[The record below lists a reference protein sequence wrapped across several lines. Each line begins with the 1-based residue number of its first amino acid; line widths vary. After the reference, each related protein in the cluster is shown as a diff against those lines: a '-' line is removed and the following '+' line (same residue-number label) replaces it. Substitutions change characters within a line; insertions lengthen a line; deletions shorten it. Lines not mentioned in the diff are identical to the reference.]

1 MLQAERQRSKD
12 MGQELQVLYIKQCLL
27 IYDVLLENLE
37 KNRQRQLLCT
47 SFFKAQRIHL
57 TCSNDFCAYSQGTL
71 EKLDIQTETNN
82 KLLAQ
87 QDKQQVSCTE
97 LNCKRCC
104 SVVLTCVDCISGH
117 GQSTGTTGGPQ
128 NWTTREQLHMRA
140 TGTRLRRMPLWS
152 VNLVSF
158 QTINE
163 FNALNSYRLRK
174 STLYQKNS
182 MNQRP
187 P

>member
-1 MLQAERQRSKD
+1 MIAYLRRPSGEFRKK
-12 MGQELQVLYIKQCLL
+12 IKS
-27 IYDVLLENLE
+27 
-37 KNRQRQLLCT
+37 QRQLLRT
-47 SFFKAQRIHL
+47 SLFKAQRIHL
-57 TCSNDFCAYSQGTL
+57 TCGNDFFANFQGTL

-87 QDKQQVSCTE
+87 QDKQQVSFTN
-97 LNCKRCC
+97 LNCKRCF

-140 TGTRLRRMPLWS
+140 TGRRLGRMPLWS

-163 FNALNSYRLRK
+163 VNAFYSYRLRK

-182 MNQRP
+182 MKQRP

>member
-1 MLQAERQRSKD
+1 MFAYLRRPSGEFRKK
-12 MGQELQVLYIKQCLL
+12 IK
-27 IYDVLLENLE
+27 VNV
-37 KNRQRQLLCT
+37 
-47 SFFKAQRIHL
+47 SFFARRFSRHKGYTKHVVM
-57 TCSNDFCAYSQGTL
+57 TFFAYFQGTL

-87 QDKQQVSCTE
+87 QDKQQVSCTD

-104 SVVLTCVDCISGH
+104 SVVLTCVDCISGR

>member
-1 MLQAERQRSKD
+1 MFAYLRRPSGEFRKK
-12 MGQELQVLYIKQCLL
+12 IKS
-27 IYDVLLENLE
+27 
-37 KNRQRQLLCT
+37 QRQLLRT
-47 SFFKAQRIHL
+47 SLFKAQRIHL
-57 TCSNDFCAYSQGTL
+57 TCGNDFFANFQGTL

-87 QDKQQVSCTE
+87 QDKQQVSFTN
-97 LNCKRCC
+97 LNCKRCF

-140 TGTRLRRMPLWS
+140 TGRRLGRMPLWS

-163 FNALNSYRLRK
+163 VNAFYSYRLRK

-182 MNQRP
+182 MKQRP